1 MPQRVDDRKMPL
13 LRVLDLRRV
22 GAGGDSILA
31 PALTL
36 AIESRLE
43 KGEQVILFLNRR
55 GFSTSLQCN
64 ACGAVCQCPNCSV
77 ALTYHRDAGSLACHI
92 CGHSQ
97 RAPKKCPACAD
108 PGIRFSGTG
117 TQKVEDA
124 VRRLFSKARIARM
137 DADSMGK
144 KNAYRETLEAFR
156 RAEIDILIGTQ
167 MIAKGLDFPNVT
179 LVGIVNADLGLHVPD
194 FRAGERTF
202 QLLTQVSGRAGRGE
216 VEGEVFVQTFTPFSP
231 SIQFARQHDYEGFAE
246 QELEFR
252 SSFGFPPFRRMV
264 LITLRSQSLERA
276 DFCAITLAKKL
287 KIELPEGAIC
297 GESAPAPL
305 AKAKTYHRFQVA
317 LRGPSGRALARHV
330 RKTLAALPMPD
341 DVFVAVDVDP
351 VGLL

>member
-1 MPQRVDDRKMPL
+1 
-13 LRVLDLRRV
+13 
-22 GAGGDSILA
+22 
-31 PALTL
+31 
-36 AIESRLE
+36 
-43 KGEQVILFLNRR
+43 
-55 GFSTSLQCN
+55 
-64 ACGAVCQCPNCSV
+64 
-77 ALTYHRDAGSLACHI
+77 
-92 CGHSQ
+92 
-97 RAPKKCPACAD
+97 
-108 PGIRFSGTG
+108 
-117 TQKVEDA
+117 
-124 VRRLFSKARIARM
+124 
-137 DADSMGK
+137 
-144 KNAYRETLEAFR
+144 
-156 RAEIDILIGTQ
+156 
-167 MIAKGLDFPNVT
+167 
-179 LVGIVNADLGLHVPD
+179 VPD

-231 SIQFARQHDYEGFAE
+231 SIQFARQHDYEGFAD

-287 KIELPEGAIC
+287 KVELPEGAIC

-330 RKTLAALPMPD
+330 RKTLAALPMPE